1 MGTWLKIACRNV
13 GKNRRRSTFTI
24 IAIGLGFAAVNVFG
38 GFTAYI
44 FTSLMDGYIYA
55 QGNGH
60 LTIFKKGFN
69 TDAKRDYER
78 DLITADER
86 QAITDILRDLP
97 EVLVV
102 TGQLYIS
109 GLLSD
114 GDTST
119 IFIATGRI
127 PSDMQEIKRHARGMV
142 KRLSAFTGQPLED
155 DTLYGVGMS
164 SGLAARLELTLG
176 SEAIVMAPTIDGQIN
191 ALDVKIFQ
199 LFDSPIEGLNNKFM
213 DVPLGLAQSL
223 YNTTSVDR
231 LTVMLQDTHQTEP
244 IKIALTQLFSQR
256 GLDVD
261 IYTWQELS
269 LLYVRVKKM
278 FDIIFLFLFVI
289 VFIIVVMSIINTI
302 SMAVMERT
310 TEIGTLRALGLKRYG
325 IVRLFALESAMLGL
339 LGSLLGVGLT
349 FICWLV
355 VEMLNISWIPPTITV
370 RLPLEI
376 YIVVLYLVSSAVFLV
391 ILSIGAAI
399 FPARR
404 AAYRGIVEA
413 LGHA

>member
-1 MGTWLKIACRNV
+1 M
-13 GKNRRRSTFTI
+13 FTI

-86 QAITDILRDLP
+86 QAITDILQGLP

-119 IFIATGRI
+119 IFIATGRV
-127 PSDMQEIKRHARGMV
+127 PSDMQEIKHHARGMV

-223 YNTTSVDR
+223 YNTTSIDR
-231 LTVMLQDTHQTEP
+231 LTVMLQDTRQTEP
-244 IKIALTQLFSQR
+244 MKLALTQLFSQH

-355 VEMLNISWIPPTITV
+355 VKMLNISWIPPTITV